1 MKIIKIAGV
10 PEHFN
15 VPWKYALEHNVFIK
29 AGLQI
34 EFLEYGNGTAAMCE
48 DLSSQKID
56 MAIVLTE
63 GVIKYQQ
70 IAPSIKIISQ
80 FVDTPLNW
88 GIHIGKDS
96 SIKTI
101 AELQHARF
109 AVSRLGSGS
118 HLMACVL
125 AKNQGWDLKPK
136 QFIVVGGITAL
147 GQSILEKKADVFLWE
162 VLTTKPFLEQYQL
175 KLLTTLPTPWPC
187 FQIAVSGKFSQQVD
201 LINTICNSIFSVNH
215 EFNTNP
221 NLAATAI
228 KKFYHLPDADIS
240 SWLKTVKWTESLT
253 LPSDALISQVKPFL

>member
-1 MKIIKIAGV
+1 MQPIKIAGV

-15 VPWKYALEHNVFIK
+15 TPWKYALDHDLFAK
-29 AGLQI
+29 TGLQI

-70 IAPSIKIISQ
+70 IDPSIKIISQ

-96 SIKTI
+96 LIKSID
-101 AELQHARF
+101 ELQHARF

-125 AKNQGWDLKPK
+125 ANNRGWNLKPE
-136 QFIVVGGITAL
+136 QFIVVGGIEAL

-162 VLTTKPFLEQYQL
+162 VLTTKPFLDRYQL
-175 KLLTTLPTPWPC
+175 KLLATLPTPWPC
-187 FQIAVSGKFSQQVD
+187 FQIAVSGKFSQQVE
-201 LINTICNSIFSVNH
+201 LINRICECIFSVNR
-215 EFNTNP
+215 EFNANP
-221 NLAATAI
+221 TLAATAI
-228 KKFYHLPDADIS
+228 KKFYHLPEADIL
-240 SWLKTVKWTESLT
+240 SWLKTVKWTETLT
-253 LPSDALISQVKPFL
+253 PPDDLISQVKSCL